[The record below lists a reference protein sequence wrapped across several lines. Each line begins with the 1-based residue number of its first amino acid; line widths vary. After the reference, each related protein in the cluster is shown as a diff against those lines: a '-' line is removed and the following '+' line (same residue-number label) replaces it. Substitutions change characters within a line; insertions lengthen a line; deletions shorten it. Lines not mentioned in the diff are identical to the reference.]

1 MSIFNIKQSF
11 ILYKHLAIFTR
22 LCLFVN
28 TRCVY
33 STQLR
38 GSFCSRMLRQI
49 SHLFMK
55 IQLIIIC
62 IFSREGKQPGTSVVG
77 CCWSN
82 NEPNANPLFL
92 KRDSYAQPSRKSI
105 IALLESAI
113 NEIIAL
119 LLTNQIAVI
128 LQALKYRSVTDI
140 VRPIREIVRRS

>member
-49 SHLFMK
+49 SHLFMFPALHSSSRFK
-55 IQLIIIC
+55 IRLKGQCQLQC
-62 IFSREGKQPGTSVVG
+62 IAR
-77 CCWSN
+77 SN
-82 NEPNANPLFL
+82 NAWRRPFYWQSNSCFGFQSVIYFNHPMVILAHFNRIVTT
-92 KRDSYAQPSRKSI
+92 KHQRNVYNRY
-105 IALLESAI
+105 
-113 NEIIAL
+113 
-119 LLTNQIAVI
+119 LLTFHHFQG
-128 LQALKYRSVTDI
+128 KM
-140 VRPIREIVRRS
+140 